1 MLEDL
6 RRENEDLRGKL
17 LATGTVT
24 ATIEPTPVEQPLSDA
39 EAENALAEAAGVVLG
54 GIPYEEPPPPDAV
67 VGDPIALMRFWKS
80 LYDAASKQR
89 DENANLNLALEKQ
102 AEEREAKLKQR
113 DEDLAVLGDEI
124 KRLTG
129 LNTML
134 TDQVGEVQI
143 ELAKAQER
151 ASAAEGDLVTLR
163 ESMRVSQSDLNLL
176 KAVRD
181 ESYAKISQLQARI
194 GELQVSLEDGPKGGA
209 EQQKMRDTIASQ
221 QLQIA
226 SLRQAF
232 GNAIFVLDSNGL
244 EIPEQVDPEGQ
255 LEETIARN
263 QVLVSD
269 LNNAEKRID
278 ELEDLSSALDT
289 QLMGTNNYV
298 AELARQLDAA
308 KGMLAQAG
316 TALERAMQ
324 PTIELINVQRGDRSW
339 VEFRVSLD
347 DGQTSR
353 LAATLDASQWNGFL
367 RLYPENLGIAPAAT
381 DATMAT
387 QAANTAT

>member
-1 MLEDL
+1 MSSTDLDAMLEDL

-24 ATIEPTPVEQPLSDA
+24 EAPVEVIEPLPSDPVSPDLMSALDDA
-39 EAENALAEAAGVVLG
+39 NRAIEEALAVPPEPQSVDGEG
-54 GIPYEEPPPPDAV
+54 G
-67 VGDPIALMRFWKS
+67 ALARYWRK
-80 LYDAASKQR
+80 LYDAVARQR
-89 DENANLNLALEKQ
+89 DETANLNLALEK
-102 AEEREAKLKQR
+102 AADEREVKLKQR
-113 DEDLAVLGDEI
+113 DEELAVLSEEI

-134 TDQVGEVQI
+134 TDQVTEVQH
-143 ELAKAQER
+143 ELAKAQE
-151 ASAAEGDLVTLR
+151 AARIAE
-163 ESMRVSQSDLNLL
+163 SDLNLL
-176 KAVRD
+176 KATRD
-181 ESYAKISQLQARI
+181 KAYADIGKLQVRI
-194 GELQVSLEDGPKGGA
+194 GELQVALEDGPKGGA

-298 AELARQLDAA
+298 AEMARQLDAA

-387 QAANTAT
+387 QAANTAA

>member
-1 MLEDL
+1 MSSTDLDAMLEDL

-24 ATIEPTPVEQPLSDA
+24 EAPVEVIEPLPSDPVSPDLMSALDDA
-39 EAENALAEAAGVVLG
+39 NRAIEEALAVPPEPQSVDGEG
-54 GIPYEEPPPPDAV
+54 G
-67 VGDPIALMRFWKS
+67 ALARYWRK
-80 LYDAASKQR
+80 LYDAVARQR
-89 DENANLNLALEKQ
+89 DETANLNLALEK
-102 AEEREAKLKQR
+102 AADEREVKLKQR
-113 DEDLAVLGDEI
+113 DEELAVLSEEI

-134 TDQVGEVQI
+134 TDQVTEVQH
-143 ELAKAQER
+143 ELAKAQE
-151 ASAAEGDLVTLR
+151 AARIAE
-163 ESMRVSQSDLNLL
+163 SDLNLL
-176 KAVRD
+176 KATRD
-181 ESYAKISQLQARI
+181 KAYADIGKLQVRI
-194 GELQVSLEDGPKGGA
+194 GELQVALEDGPKGGA

-298 AELARQLDAA
+298 AEMARQLDEA
-308 KGMLAQAG
+308 KTALGQAG

-324 PTIELINVQRGDRSW
+324 PTIELISVQRGDRTW

-347 DGQTSR
+347 DGETTR
-353 LAATLDASQWNGFL
+353 LAAIIDAAQWNGFL
-367 RLYPENLGIAPAAT
+367 RLYPEQLGIAPPEPART
-381 DATMAT
+381 EG
-387 QAANTAT
+387 